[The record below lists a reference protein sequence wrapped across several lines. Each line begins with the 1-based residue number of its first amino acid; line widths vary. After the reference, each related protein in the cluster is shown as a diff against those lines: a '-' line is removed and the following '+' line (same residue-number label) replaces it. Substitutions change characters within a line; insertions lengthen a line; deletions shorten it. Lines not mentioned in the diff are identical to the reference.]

1 MNVEAVKQD
10 SHIKKVVLSEA
21 EIKQRVNEVGKLISE
36 KYEGKPLMLVSI
48 LKGSFIFLADFCRSL
63 TIPCEI
69 GFMRVSSYYEGTSS
83 SGEVNIIMDIDRDV
97 SGYHVIIVE
106 DIIDTG
112 RTLYDIAE
120 RIRARDP
127 LSVEIITLL
136 DKPERR
142 LVPLKAD
149 MSLFEIPD
157 LFVVGYGLDCGE
169 QYRNLPYIAEYSE

>member
-1 MNVEAVKQD
+1 MNDETIIQD
-10 SHIKKVVLSEA
+10 SHIKKIILSEE
-21 EIKQRVNEVGKLISE
+21 EIQKKVRETGKLISE
-36 KYEGKPLMLVSI
+36 KYAGKPLLLVSI

-83 SGEVNIIMDIDRDV
+83 SGEINIIMDIEQDI

-112 RTLYDIAE
+112 RTLHDIID
-120 RIRARDP
+120 RMKKRDP
-127 LSVEIITLL
+127 LSLEVITLL

-149 MSLFEIPD
+149 ISLFEIPD

-169 QYRNLPYIAEYSE
+169 HCRNLPYIAEYAE

>member
-1 MNVEAVKQD
+1 MNAEAVKYD
-10 SHIKKVVLSEA
+10 DKIRKIVLTEEEIQTKIREA
-21 EIKQRVNEVGKLISE
+21 GKLISE
-36 KYEGKPLMLVSI
+36 KYAGKPLLLVSI
-48 LKGSFIFLADFCRSL
+48 LKGSFIFLADLCRSL

-83 SGEVNIIMDIDRDV
+83 SGKVNIVMDLDQDI
-97 SGYHVIIVE
+97 SNFHVIIVE

-112 RTLYDIAE
+112 RTLYDLTD
-120 RIRARDP
+120 RLRARSP
-127 LSVEIITLL
+127 LSLEVITLL

-142 LVPLKAD
+142 LVDLKTD

-169 QYRNLPYIAEYSE
+169 QYRNLPFIAEYSE

>member
-1 MNVEAVKQD
+1 MNAEAIKQD
-10 SHIKKVVLSEA
+10 SHIKKVILSEE
-21 EIKQRVNEVGKLISE
+21 EIRQKVSETGRLISE
-36 KYEGKPLMLVSI
+36 KYAGKPLMLVSI
-48 LKGSFIFLADFCRSL
+48 LKGSFIFLADLCRSL

-83 SGEVNIIMDIDRDV
+83 SGEINIIMDLDRDV
-97 SGYHVIIVE
+97 SGYHVIIAE

-112 RTLYDIAE
+112 RTLNDIID
-120 RIRARDP
+120 RMKKKGP
-127 LSVEIITLL
+127 LSVEVITLL

-169 QYRNLPYIAEYSE
+169 RYRNLPYIAEYSE